1 MLKFGTTSVNGYLTI
16 SLECEVIGIIISG
29 YTTNNAAQIRVG
41 DSLSSDWTNDSAD
54 KKTSLVTCSEMSLSN
69 KDNVETKNISSTTI
83 YFAST
88 NEVKIATTNK
98 KPIYITSI
106 EFIVAASVNE

>member
-1 MLKFGTTSVNGYLTI
+1 
-16 SLECEVIGIIISG
+16 
-29 YTTNNAAQIRVG
+29 
-41 DSLSSDWTNDSAD
+41 
-54 KKTSLVTCSEMSLSN
+54 MSLSN